1 MTIKKFVA
9 LSVAVHA
16 LFFACIYL
24 VQVRSSAE
32 KKRPTEYVATLLSPE
47 EIQKPKVRPPQ
58 PTPTVRPPRRL
69 IRKPSPI
76 PKVPPTPH
84 LPERTK
90 PLLTP
95 EAPVV
100 PGEGEGA
107 GKRLPE
113 AGRRESTEAGKTAG
127 GGKSASGIEKRG
139 PSIPGFSMRERL
151 FDKEITEDIA
161 KKDAGK
167 GRTEGAQEAP
177 VTFDTKVY
185 KYAGYMTKL
194 REKIESIWV
203 FPTEALARGIK
214 FPQDLKIQF
223 TIKKDGRLGEVR
235 LIRTSGYKML
245 DDAALKALKDG
256 EPYWPLPEEWGM
268 ETYTVLGHFVYSTYG
283 YELK

>member
-1 MTIKKFVA
+1 M
-9 LSVAVHA
+9 AVHA
-16 LFFACIYL
+16 FFFACLYL
-24 VQVRSSAE
+24 VQVRTSAE

-47 EIQKPKVRPPQ
+47 EIQRPRVRPSQ

-69 IRKPSPI
+69 FKKPSPA
-76 PKVPPTPH
+76 PKVPEKVPPPPH
-84 LPERTK
+84 LPKRAK

-113 AGRRESTEAGKTAG
+113 TGRPEATEAGKTGAE
-127 GGKSASGIEKRG
+127 GKSGSGTEKRR

-151 FDKEITEDIA
+151 FDKDITENIA
-161 KKDAGK
+161 RRDAGK
-167 GRTEGAQEAP
+167 AEDEGEKQAP
-177 VTFDTKVY
+177 ITFDTKVY

-203 FPTEALARGIK
+203 FPTEALARGIR
-214 FPQDLKIQF
+214 FPQDLKIEF
-223 TIKKDGRLGEVR
+223 TIKKDGKLGEVR

-283 YELK
+283 YPELR